1 MKKLFYLFVL
11 LLSSYQI
18 GQAQVELVPITENT
32 VIQRYLGEQKAVG
45 KQHTTI
51 EKNACGNLEQP
62 GVTYVQAART
72 VGIIIGI
79 DTAGLGTGTYRS
91 PPERSDL
98 SARKHQYHP
107 IQTGRYLIYWRFC
120 FAGKKSGVWQYFK
133 L

>member
-72 VGIIIGI
+72 VGIKIGI
-79 DTAGLGTGTYRS
+79 DTAGLGTGTFGCQNCQFTEFGYA
-91 PPERSDL
+91 EVLNDTL
-98 SARKHQYHP
+98 YYTARAEVE
-107 IQTGRYLIYWRFC
+107 
-120 FAGKKSGVWQYFK
+120 AGLDQIRV
-133 L
+133 